1 MDEKYQSHKNA
12 QSEDYCE
19 DNDITYIDMYDLL
32 KDDDDNFDSIYT
44 DDGLHPNDEGYET
57 ITKKL
62 KKYID

>member
-1 MDEKYQSHKNA
+1 
-12 QSEDYCE
+12 
-19 DNDITYIDMYDLL
+19 MYDLL